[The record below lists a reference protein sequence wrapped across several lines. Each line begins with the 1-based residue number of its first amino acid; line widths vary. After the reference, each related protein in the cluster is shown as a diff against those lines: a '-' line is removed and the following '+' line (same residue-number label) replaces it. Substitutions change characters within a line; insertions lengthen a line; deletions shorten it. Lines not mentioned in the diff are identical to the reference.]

1 MVDIRFQDEA
11 LWDRIERAVEKVKE
25 RLKQLIDNPE

>member
-1 MVDIRFQDEA
+1 MVDIRFQDESW
-11 LWDRIERAVEKVKE
+11 LPRLPGVLSE